1 MSFSSAVDHVRCCI
15 WRKCI
20 NWGRGQKRP
29 EKVIAC
35 TKLLTDIENEGVKLT
50 PVVVEK
56 FPKHIA
62 DREKTV
68 LRKLIQNARRKT
80 MRISNKSVP
89 PRLYFSQSET
99 VNSIL
104 AAKKCVLGYGK
115 THISV
120 SCWAPKPRNWKS
132 HY

>member
-20 NWGRGQKRP
+20 NWGRGQKKP

-35 TKLLTDIENEGVKLT
+35 TKLLTDIENESVKLT

-62 DREKTV
+62 DREKNRV
-68 LRKLIQNARRKT
+68 KEAYSKC
-80 MRISNKSVP
+80 
-89 PRLYFSQSET
+89 
-99 VNSIL
+99 
-104 AAKKCVLGYGK
+104 KKEDYED
-115 THISV
+115 
-120 SCWAPKPRNWKS
+120 
-132 HY
+132 